1 MLIEIISIIYKPKK
15 KSRILGD
22 TAFIMIFDSAYILA
36 NILV

>member
-15 KSRILGD
+15 KPYPGD